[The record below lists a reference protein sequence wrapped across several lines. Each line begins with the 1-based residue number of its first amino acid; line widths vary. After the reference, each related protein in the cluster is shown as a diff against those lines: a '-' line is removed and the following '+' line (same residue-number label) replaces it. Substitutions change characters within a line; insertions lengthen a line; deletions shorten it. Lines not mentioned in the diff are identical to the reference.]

1 MKKVI
6 IVALFL
12 ILLVA
17 ACSEDGPTALPG
29 FNQDGGGE
37 SAVASDNVPRA
48 EAPTPTML
56 PATFTPEPMLHEG
69 HLYYNGGTFGGVLG
83 GTFSG
88 TRIVHIVQPGDTLAK
103 LCDRY
108 GVSIDTL
115 ARVNNIRNKDL
126 IEVGDSLIIPLPT
139 TGG

>member
-12 ILLVA
+12 ILLIV

-29 FNQDGGGE
+29 FDQGGDGE
-37 SAVASDNVPRA
+37 TAVASDNVPRA

-56 PATFTPEPMLHEG
+56 PATFTPAPMIHEG
-69 HLYYNGGTFGGVLG
+69 HLFNSGGGFVSGVPL
-83 GTFSG
+83 SG

-108 GVSIDTL
+108 GVSVEIL
-115 ARVNNIRNKDL
+115 ASVNNIRNKDH
-126 IEVGDSLIIPLPT
+126 IEVGDSLIIPLPST
-139 TGG
+139 NGS